1 MPNDRNLNDNLRDF
15 RLMDMITNT
24 LIVVGTS
31 VVIYLFPSQAAE
43 ALQTFVE
50 GPVTTISGALSST
63 DQSPASRNFANIDKI
78 DPHLSNA
85 AE

>member
-15 RLMDMITNT
+15 RWMDMITNT

-31 VVIYLFPSQAAE
+31 VVIYLFPSQAAD

-50 GPVTTISGALSST
+50 GPVTTISGALSSI
-63 DQSPASRNFANIDKI
+63 DQSAGSRKFANPDEVG
-78 DPHLSNA
+78 PHLSNA
-85 AE
+85 TE